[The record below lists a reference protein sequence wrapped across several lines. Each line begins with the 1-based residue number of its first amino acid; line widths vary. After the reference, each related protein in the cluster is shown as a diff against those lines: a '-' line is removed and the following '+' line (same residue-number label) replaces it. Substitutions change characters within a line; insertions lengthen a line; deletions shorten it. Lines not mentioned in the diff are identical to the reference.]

1 MVEKQVKG
9 SDRWYDAA
17 LSDKEQ
23 IQGLT
28 KQVADGIK
36 STETSGLPD
45 KLCCP

>member
-1 MVEKQVKG
+1 MVEKQGKG

-23 IQGLT
+23 IQGLSQ
-28 KQVADGIK
+28 QVANGIN

-45 KLCCP
+45 KLCGP